1 MPGRKPYLVATHWPL
16 YEIIAEYPAIYG
28 GDECRA
34 RARGMQSLSFPLIPR
49 FLRQAYLLYNKL
61 TEKGVIFH

>member
-1 MPGRKPYLVATHWPL
+1 MLAAHWPL
-16 YEIIAEYPAIYG
+16 YEIIAEYPAIYA

-34 RARGMQSLSFPLIPR
+34 GARGMQSLSFPLIPR
-49 FLRQAYLLYNKL
+49 FLRRAYLLYNKL